1 MLINRLAMGRYV
13 FFLVFMGLIYATPS
27 FSQSNTR
34 GSVKGVVVDSVGNR
48 QPLQNATV
56 SVRPLG
62 ADSSQAE
69 YAVSNKSGAFLFRGL
84 PVGQYWVLIT
94 YEGYAHIGR
103 NVSITDSNANVDIG
117 TVFMQR
123 SDEMLEAAIV
133 QRPPMGIRK
142 DTVEYNAG
150 LFATKPNATAED
162 LLKKMPGIQVDN
174 SGNVKA
180 QGETV
185 QRVTVNG
192 KPFFSDDPKIATRN
206 LPPEVIDRIQ
216 VFDDLSDQSKFTGF
230 DDGNRVKTIN
240 IITKKNMRKGVF
252 GKYVAGDGTDE
263 DYDASVNTHV
273 FRGDEQISLLGQGND
288 INKQNFTAQDIFG
301 GGQGQGRRAGGGG
314 GGTGGGGGAVG
325 GGGGT
330 NAAGASNAATS
341 FQSAGV
347 TTVWGGGLNYRN
359 TFGGGKTD
367 LYGSY
372 FYNFQH
378 TVNQITDSSSNTV
391 PNQESTGDSTISTAG
406 NSYNISRIENH
417 RIYLNLESRPDSN
430 NSIIFRPNIIFQHS
444 YPSGSAFSDET
455 NSNGL
460 VYTENGHTSSSNTG
474 FSVPNA
480 DLQFRHRFGKQYR
493 TISLDISG
501 SGNVN
506 NGYGYNQ
513 SADSFYQAPHSIN
526 LNQYY
531 NDSLHSITLIP
542 TLSYTEPL
550 SKHTILQLNYSHNFT
565 YSRTINNTYDFVDS
579 VKQFSQYDSLFSN
592 SYKFTQN
599 SDNVSLAW
607 RIQETKFNMSVGSGI
622 QWMTFTSINT
632 SKNDLTVSRPYT
644 NFTPTVNF
652 MYNFSSTQHFRLN
665 YSGRTGTPS
674 PAQLQP
680 LLTSTDSINYQQG
693 NPNLKPQFT
702 HSLRMLYASFDPS
715 TQKVFFVTVN
725 ASTIVNDIQNVQIIR
740 SNGGTLSTY
749 TNLNGTYN
757 LSGYMNY
764 GFPLQKPKSN
774 MNFITNVSYTQSQT
788 EQADSVIG
796 PFRHLYTKNTTV
808 GETISWTTNIKKN
821 FDMNLSAASS
831 YTIPSYSGNQSSN
844 SKSGSSSASL
854 TSFTET
860 VSTEFT
866 AYTNNGWLIAAT
878 FDYTYTYT
886 HSPSYNVS
894 APVLT
899 PSIAKQLFKKK
910 NGELRFSVF
919 DVFDKNALVSKTV
932 SANSESFSKNN
943 VLSRYAM
950 LTFTYN
956 LNNFPGAQRRGQF
969 PGGRFIGRPPGGGG
983 FRGGPLY
990 PID

>member
-1 MLINRLAMGRYV
+1 MGKYV
-13 FFLVFMGLIYATPS
+13 FLLISLGLIHATPS
-27 FSQSNTR
+27 FSQSGTR
-34 GSVKGVVVDSVGNR
+34 GSVKGIIVDSIGNR

-69 YAVSNKSGAFLFRGL
+69 YAVSNKQGSFLFRGL
-84 PVGQYWVLIT
+84 PVGQYFILIT

-103 NVSITDSNANVDIG
+103 NVSITDSNANIDVG
-117 TVFMQR
+117 TIFLQR
-123 SDEMLEAAIV
+123 SDQLLEAAIV

-162 LLKKMPGIQVDN
+162 LVKKMPGIQVDN
-174 SGNVKA
+174 SGNIKA

-185 QRVTVNG
+185 QRVMVNG
-192 KPFFSDDPKIATRN
+192 KTFFSDDPKVAMRN
-206 LPPEVIDRIQ
+206 LPPDVIDKIQ
-216 VFDDLSDQSKFTGF
+216 VFDDQSDQSKFTGF

-240 IITKKNMRKGVF
+240 IITKKNMRKGYF
-252 GKYVAGDGTDE
+252 GKFVGAGGSNE
-263 DYDASVNTHV
+263 DYDESVNVHR
-273 FRGDEQISLLGQGND
+273 FWGDDQISVLGQGND

-314 GGTGGGGGAVG
+314 GGGGGGGAVG

-347 TTVWGGGLNYRN
+347 STVWGGGINYRN
-359 TFGGGKTD
+359 TFDSGKVD

-378 TVNQITDSSSNTV
+378 TVNQVTDSANNSYTTKDGLS
-391 PNQESTGDSTISTAG
+391 DSTLNTSG
-406 NSYNISRIENH
+406 NSYNVNRIENH
-417 RIYLNLESRPDSN
+417 RLYFNLESRFDSN
-430 NSIIFRPNIIFQHS
+430 NSLIFRPNIIFQHS
-444 YPSGSAFSDET
+444 YPSGSSFTRET
-455 NSNGL
+455 NDNGT
-460 VYTENGHTSSSNTG
+460 VYTESAHTSSSNTG
-474 FSVPNA
+474 FSIPNA
-480 DLQFRHRFGKQYR
+480 NLQFRHRFAKPFR
-493 TISLDISG
+493 TLSLDISG
-501 SGNVN
+501 SGSVN

-513 SADSFYQAPHSIN
+513 SADSFYQGPPSIT
-526 LNQYY
+526 LNQFY
-531 NDSLHSITLIP
+531 NDSLHSISIIP

-550 SKHTILQLNYSHNFT
+550 SKHSILQLNYSHSYNHN
-565 YSRTINNTYDFVDS
+565 RTVNNTYDFVDS
-579 VKQFSQYDSLFSN
+579 LKSFAHYDSLFSN
-592 SYKFTQN
+592 SYTFTSN
-599 SDNVSLAW
+599 ADNVALAW
-607 RIQETKFNMSVGSGI
+607 RLQETKFNFSIGSGI
-622 QWMTFTSINT
+622 QWMKFTSINT
-632 SKNDLTVSRPYT
+632 TKNDLTVERPYT

-652 MYNFSSTQHFRLN
+652 MYNFSSTKHLRFN

-674 PAQLQP
+674 ASQLQP
-680 LLTSTDSINYQQG
+680 LLTTTDSINYQQG
-693 NPNLKPQFT
+693 NQNLKPQFT

-715 TQKVFFVTVN
+715 TQRVFFATIN
-725 ASTIVNDIQNVQIIR
+725 ASMIVNDIQSEQILR

-764 GFPLQKPKSN
+764 GFPLRKPKSN
-774 MNFITNVSYTQSQT
+774 MNFITNVSYSQSQT
-788 EQADSVIG
+788 LQADSSVG
-796 PFRHLYTKNTTV
+796 PFTHLYTKNTTL

-821 FDMNLSAASS
+821 FDMNLSAAST
-831 YTIPSYSGNQSSN
+831 YNIPVRTGYASTN
-844 SKSGSSSASL
+844 SKSGNNSSL
-854 TSFTET
+854 TSFTEV

-886 HSPSYNVS
+886 HSKSYNVS

-899 PSIAKQLFKKK
+899 PSVAKQLFKKK
-910 NGELRFSVF
+910 NGELRFTVF
-919 DVFDKNALVSKTV
+919 DVFDKNTLVQKSIST
-932 SANSESFSKNN
+932 NGESFTKNN
-943 VLSRYAM
+943 TLSRYAM

-969 PGGRFIGRPPGGGG
+969 PGGGRPFGRPPGGGGG